1 MAGIFDKL
9 IADHERHRELLA
21 QIAETKGDSEDRRT
35 LFEQFRIDVT
45 AHASAEEQS
54 LYAEMMGRP
63 ELTDDARHGV
73 AEHKQLDDLIGELV
87 DMDMSSPG
95 WLTKFKTLRHDYE
108 HHIEEEEK
116 DIFPAADEEL
126 SKAVE
131 TKLGKIFEER
141 KPAEMEKAAEGHA
154 GDERD

>member
-1 MAGIFDKL
+1 MAGIFDRL
-9 IADHERHRELLA
+9 IADHNNHRALLA
-21 QIAETKGDSEDRRT
+21 QIAETRGDSEERRT

-63 ELTDDARHGV
+63 ELSEDARHSV
-73 AEHKQLDDLIGELV
+73 AEHKELDDLIGELV
-87 DMDMSSPG
+87 EMDMSSPG
-95 WLTKFKTLRHDYE
+95 WMTKFKTLRHDYE
-108 HHIEEEEK
+108 HHIEEEETE
-116 DIFPAADEEL
+116 IFPAADEEL

-131 TKLGKIFEER
+131 TKLGKIFADR

-154 GDERD
+154 ADERD

>member
-9 IADHERHRELLA
+9 IEDHNRHRDLLA
-21 QIAETKGDSEDRRT
+21 KIAETSGDSEERRT

-63 ELTDDARHGV
+63 ELTDDARHSV
-73 AEHKQLDDLIGELV
+73 AEHKELDDLIGELV
-87 DMDMSSPG
+87 EMDMSSPG
-95 WLTKFKTLRHDYE
+95 WLTKFKTLRHEYE
-108 HHIEEEEK
+108 HHIDEEEEEM
-116 DIFPAADEEL
+116 FPAADEEL

-131 TKLGKIFEER
+131 TKLGKIFAAR
-141 KPAEMEKAAEGHA
+141 KPAEMEKVADGHNA
-154 GDERD
+154 S

>member
-1 MAGIFDKL
+1 MVGIFDKL
-9 IADHERHRELLA
+9 IEDHNRHRDLLA

-63 ELTDDARHGV
+63 DLSDDARHGV
-73 AEHKQLDDLIGELV
+73 AEHKELDDLIGELV
-87 DMDMSSPG
+87 EMDMSSPG

-126 SKAVE
+126 SKAAE
-131 TKLGKIFEER
+131 AKLGKIFEER
-141 KPAEMEKAAEGHA
+141 KPAEMEKAAEGHMA
-154 GDERD
+154 DERE

>member
-1 MAGIFDKL
+1 MAGIFDRL
-9 IADHERHRELLA
+9 IEDHNRHRDLLA
-21 QIAETKGDSEDRRT
+21 KIAETSGDSEERRT

-63 ELTDDARHGV
+63 ELSDDARHSV
-73 AEHKQLDDLIGELV
+73 AEHKALDDLIGELV

-108 HHIEEEEK
+108 HHIEEEEGEM
-116 DIFPAADEEL
+116 FPAADEEL

-131 TKLGKIFEER
+131 TKLGKIFAER

-154 GDERD
+154 ADERE

>member
-9 IADHERHRELLA
+9 IADHNNHRELLA
-21 QIAETKGDSEDRRT
+21 KIAETSGDSEERRT

-63 ELTDDARHGV
+63 ELSEDARHSV
-73 AEHKQLDDLIGELV
+73 AEHKELDELIGELV
-87 DMDMSSPG
+87 EMDMSSPG

-108 HHIEEEEK
+108 HHIEEEEEEM
-116 DIFPAADEEL
+116 FPAADEEL

-131 TKLGKIFEER
+131 TKLGKIFAER

-154 GDERD
+154 ADERD

>member
-1 MAGIFDKL
+1 MAGIFDRL
-9 IADHERHRELLA
+9 IEDHNRHRDLLA
-21 QIAETKGDSEDRRT
+21 KIAETSGDSEERRT
-35 LFEQFRIDVT
+35 LFEKFRIDVT

-54 LYAEMMGRP
+54 LYAEMMARP
-63 ELTDDARHGV
+63 ELSDDARHSV
-73 AEHKQLDDLIGELV
+73 AEHKALDDLIGELV

-108 HHIEEEEK
+108 HHIEEEEE
-116 DIFPAADEEL
+116 DMFPNADKEL

-131 TKLGKIFEER
+131 TKLGKIFADR

-154 GDERD
+154 ADERE

>member
-9 IADHERHRELLA
+9 IEDHNRHRDLLA
-21 QIAETKGDSEDRRT
+21 KIAETSGDSEERRT

-73 AEHKQLDDLIGELV
+73 AEHKELDDLIGELV
-87 DMDMSSPG
+87 EMDMSSPG
-95 WLTKFKTLRHDYE
+95 WLVKFKTLRHDYE

-116 DIFPAADEEL
+116 DIFPTADEEL
-126 SKAVE
+126 SKAVA
-131 TKLGKIFEER
+131 TNLGKIFAER
-141 KPAEMEKAAEGHA
+141 KPAEMEKAAEGHMA
-154 GDERD
+154 DERE